1 MSRMFPMITHSP
13 CPSCGGPM
21 MLSCIEPADPGYEK
35 RSFSCAACRY
45 QYGVTFRIQGGP
57 VLTQRPAAEGTATA
71 LERTAHRDEKGSP
84 KGSADDLVSGPS
96 TSDDVTLH

>member
-1 MSRMFPMITHSP
+1 MSRRFKLVTHSP

-45 QYGVTFRIQGGP
+45 QYGVTFRIDGGP
-57 VLTQRPAAEGTATA
+57 VLTQGPATEGTVTGLRRIARRA
-71 LERTAHRDEKGSP
+71 EKGSP
-84 KGSADDLVSGPS
+84 KGSAIDLVSSPR